1 LLTTV
6 IVFYDYRTGLYN
18 PPITMLESFFES
30 ASAFGTVGLSMGIT
44 AGVGVFAQI
53 MLVILMFVGQL
64 GISTTLLSF
73 TRKQPKGNDITY
85 PEEHV
90 KVG

>member
-1 LLTTV
+1 MPP
-6 IVFYDYRTGLYN
+6 YDSGLPTN
-18 PPITMLESFFES
+18 TMLESFFES
-30 ASAFGTVGLSMGIT
+30 SSAFGTVGLSMGIT
-44 AGVGVFAQI
+44 PNVGLFAQI

-64 GISTTLLSF
+64 GISTALLAV
-73 TRKQPKGNDITY
+73 TRKQPKGNDVAY